1 MSLSRSLAGQIIKD
15 ESSLPKIIE
24 LLTKYKMLSLL
35 PSVKQAYIQMS
46 AVSNSNDVIMIES
59 PFAITDDSVKRIKR
73 IVGNDMAEH
82 RVTINKDL
90 LAGFRAR
97 FKGVLYDGSAERII
111 KQFVNSQQ

>member
-24 LLTKYKMLSLL
+24 LLTKYKMLPLL

-59 PFAITDDSVKRIKR
+59 PFVVTDDSVKRIKR

-82 RVTINKDL
+82 RVAINKDL

-111 KQFVNSQQ
+111 KQFTIGNQ